1 MKKILIISLAAA
13 VTALFSSCDKNSSQQ
28 GAVEKGEN
36 AVLNVRISAGGG
48 TKATSAS
55 ENDEAKVNKIEVLV
69 FNGSGALDA
78 YKSSDGTGLKVEGI
92 SSSSGAKTVVA
103 VVNAPSAAGISAVTD
118 IDGLRAITSHFKAD
132 NALDSFVMYGE
143 KSVTLQSS
151 GTNNVSVEVSRLA
164 ARIRIDKVKR
174 QFRPELQGLVA
185 LPADDFEIVRFYL
198 ANVADDV
205 NYGAPVSP
213 AANSTWLTDDSAH
226 TANAVQ
232 IDKDSKVY
240 SIANTTGGMNKL
252 AQDGVYDNVHRLYA
266 YPNASTS
273 MITKLIV
280 ECLIDGNY
288 YTFPI
293 AFEGLQPNYSY
304 EIRNL
309 TITRLGHASDGDD
322 SIDTDEDVDPIQT
335 VDFDCEITVNPWN
348 LVLMGPSGDGN
359 ITI

>member
-1 MKKILIISLAAA
+1 MKRILTITLAAA
-13 VTALFSSCDKNSSQQ
+13 AALLSCNKNSSPMPDR
-28 GAVEKGEN
+28 GET
-36 AVLNVRISAGGG
+36 VLNVRISAGG
-48 TKATSAS
+48 TKASTAS
-55 ENDEAKVNKIEVLV
+55 ENDEAKVNRIEVLV

-92 SSSSGAKTVVA
+92 SSSSGTKTVVA
-103 VVNAPSAAGISAVTD
+103 VVNAPSAAGISGVTD
-118 IDGLRAITSHFKAD
+118 ITGLRAITSTFKAD
-132 NALDSFVMYGE
+132 NALDSFIMYGE
-143 KSVTLQSS
+143 KSVTLQPS
-151 GTNNVSVEVSRLA
+151 GTNDVNVEVNRLA

-174 QFRPELQGLVA
+174 EFRPEMQGLVA
-185 LPADDFEIVRFYL
+185 LPADDFQIVRFYL
-198 ANVADDV
+198 TNVAGDT
-205 NYGAPVSP
+205 NYGAPVSA
-213 AANSTWLTDDSAH
+213 AANTTWLTDESLLPSSA
-226 TANAVQ
+226 VS
-232 IDKDSKVY
+232 IDKDAKVY
-240 SIANTTGGMNKL
+240 SPAKVDGGMNKL
-252 AQDGVYDNVHRLYA
+252 AQDGVYDNIHRLYA
-266 YPNASTS
+266 YPNASAAQ
-273 MITKLIV
+273 ITKLVV